1 MSEAT
6 ATGRA
11 GQPLPPVRV
20 QVAQRLDAAVLAAV
34 TDLVEAAT
42 DVDGVSPLSE
52 HVALHLRHGGDVG
65 ALNVLV
71 WADAGGEGGRLAAYG
86 HLDVTDQ
93 VEGASAELVVAPDL
107 RRRGYGRV
115 LVQTLLAHAPGGR
128 LRLWAHGRGSA
139 AGELSRAMGFAVVRE
154 LWQMRRTLHT
164 ALPAPALPDDVTV
177 RTFRPGEDD
186 EAWVGLNARAFA
198 DHPEQGSWTARDLHR
213 RMAEP
218 WFDPA
223 GFFLAER
230 TTPDG
235 PRLVAFHWTKVH
247 GGAQHHEH
255 GELGPHSHEA
265 HGHDAIGE
273 VYVVG
278 VDPAEQGHGLGRAMT
293 LVGLRHLRHRGL
305 PAAMLYVD
313 ADNRSAVAV
322 YTALGFTTWD
332 VDAMFSRPSG
342 EPPESDERDERPD
355 GEGRDGQSGPHR

>member
-1 MSEAT
+1 MSET
-6 ATGRA
+6 TVA
-11 GQPLPPVRV
+11 GPAEQPLPPARV
-20 QVAQRLDAAVLAAV
+20 EVVQRLDPAVLPAV

-42 DVDGVSPLSE
+42 DADGVSPLSE

-71 WADAGGEGGRLAAYG
+71 WAGDGREAGSLAAYG
-86 HLDVTDQ
+86 HLDATDQ
-93 VEGASAELVVAPDL
+93 VEGASAELVVDPAR
-107 RRRGYGRV
+107 RRRGYGRT
-115 LVQTLLAHAPGGR
+115 LVRTLLEHAPDGR
-128 LRLWAHGRGSA
+128 LRLWAHGRGSSA
-139 AGELSRAMGFAVVRE
+139 AELSRALGFVVVRE
-154 LWQMRRTLHT
+154 LWQMRRPLHT
-164 ALPAPALPDDVTV
+164 ALPAPSLPEGVTL

-186 EAWVGLNARAFA
+186 EAWVALNARAFA
-198 DHPEQGSWTARDLHR
+198 DHPEQGTWTLRDLRR

-218 WFDPA
+218 WFDPE

-230 TTPDG
+230 ATPQG

-247 GGAQHHEH
+247 GGAEHHEH
-255 GELGPHSHEA
+255 EGIGPHSHEA

-305 PAAMLYVD
+305 PTAMLYVD
-313 ADNRSAVAV
+313 AGNAAAVAV

-332 VDAMFSRPSG
+332 VDAMFSRPAAPVAAPAAAG
-342 EPPESDERDERPD
+342 
-355 GEGRDGQSGPHR
+355 G